1 MANLPE
7 VCLLECLMPPPGY
20 ELLSM
25 VGSTY
30 SMAPSVLLA
39 MVVAANSPRQVDEH
53 FSLEE
58 RSKEEILDAVQ
69 KGPRRSLF
77 FCDHHGCLQEDRAMS
92 AHERLV
98 LRSVVKKEGRANN
111 ICGSLHSKVVF
122 ALFHDGERTYRARV
136 YIGSKNL
143 TDTLFDEFGLVAELE
158 QTDALS
164 DEFTHSLTGFL
175 QYLQDWEAA
184 RVQVAD
190 KLQPLR
196 KALNVMREKRFR
208 CVIPG
213 ARFHWQGRLLRQDQ
227 RPTWTSLAITV
238 PAWLERGPPN
248 AVHIHSPW
256 VRQSA
261 LQYLMRSCGE
271 TTSFYVR
278 CLDDRRMS
286 TGGESRVRFD
296 LYHGSG
302 GNLQPHQS
310 HAKIYLFQWRR
321 NVLLAFGS
329 ANLTGDGWGLEAP
342 GNRPNAEVL
351 ITLPGDLRAYQQLM
365 VDGQPLQARSAE
377 PRKNEAVDYALEI
390 LEAIRVDLDYDAET
404 EMLCYRFDW
413 PVDHSLSFVK
423 ISHDLVEDTDGRSEL
438 VVWDEPR
445 FPRDNLVRHGWRID
459 QLYLLSPVLR
469 LFDPASGAMVH
480 IVLDLDIRFFD
491 LKGQLKC
498 MQYTTAEF
506 VQSLANLME
515 VPLSGVR
522 GRRQPGF
529 PVDDDLVSR
538 FIEGLRLE
546 RYLYRMARLKHTAPK
561 DYAAAIDRVSRLLK
575 LKADD
580 PSLVSSPLIDAIRA
594 IQRAHEVL
602 DGIKT
607 FSVRNR
613 RRST

>member
-1 MANLPE
+1 MASLPE

-20 ELLSM
+20 ELFSM
-25 VGSTY
+25 IGSTY
-30 SMAPSVLLA
+30 SIAPSVLLA
-39 MVVAANSPRQVDEH
+39 MVVAANSPRQADEP
-53 FSLEE
+53 FSLED

-69 KGPRRSLF
+69 KGPKRSLF
-77 FCDHHGCLQEDRAMS
+77 FCDHHGRLQEGREMS
-92 AHERLV
+92 AHERLI
-98 LRSVVKKEGRANN
+98 LRSVIKKEGRANN
-111 ICGSLHSKVVF
+111 LCGSLHAKVVF
-122 ALFHDGERTYRARV
+122 ALFYDGDRTYRARV

-158 QTDALS
+158 QTNAPSDA
-164 DEFTHSLTGFL
+164 FTRSLTGFL
-175 QYLQDWEAA
+175 QYLQNWEAA
-184 RVQVAD
+184 RVQVED

-196 KALNVMREKRFR
+196 RALNVMREKRFR

-227 RPTWTSLAITV
+227 GPAWTSLAMAV
-238 PAWLERGPPN
+238 PGWLERGPPD

-261 LQYLMRSCGE
+261 LQHLMRSCGE
-271 TTSFYVR
+271 TTSFSVR
-278 CLDDRRMS
+278 CLDDRRMAVS
-286 TGGESRVRFD
+286 GDSRVRFD

-302 GNLQPHQS
+302 GNLQPHQP

-321 NVLLAFGS
+321 DVMLAFGS
-329 ANLTGDGWGLEAP
+329 ANLTGDGWGLAAP

-351 ITLPGDLRAYQQLM
+351 VTLPGDLRTYQQLI
-365 VDGQPLQARSAE
+365 VDGQPLHARNAE
-377 PRKNEAVDYALEI
+377 PREQDAVDCALEV
-390 LEAIRVDLDYDAET
+390 LEAIRVDLDYDTET

-413 PVDHSLSFVK
+413 PVDHSLDFVK
-423 ISHDLVEDTDGRSEL
+423 ISHELVEDTDGRTEL
-438 VVWDEPR
+438 VVWDEPG
-445 FPRDNLVRHGWRID
+445 FPDGSLVRHGWRAD

-469 LFDPASGAMVH
+469 LLHPASGAMVH
-480 IVLDLDIRFFD
+480 VVLDLDIRFFD

-506 VQSLANLME
+506 VQSLAHLME
-515 VPLSGVR
+515 VPLNGVASR
-522 GRRQPGF
+522 HQPGF
-529 PVDDDLVSR
+529 PVDDDLAAR

-561 DYAAAIDRVSRLLK
+561 DYAAAIDRVNRLLK

-580 PSLVSSPLIDAIRA
+580 PSLASSPLIDAIRA

-602 DGIKT
+602 DGLKT
-607 FSVRNR
+607 LSARNR
-613 RRST
+613 RRSN